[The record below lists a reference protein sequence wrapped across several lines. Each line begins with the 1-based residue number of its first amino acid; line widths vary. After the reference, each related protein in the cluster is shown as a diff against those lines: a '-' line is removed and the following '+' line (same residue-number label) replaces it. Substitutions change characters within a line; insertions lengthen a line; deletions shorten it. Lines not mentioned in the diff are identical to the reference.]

1 MVMLACLGIGWP
13 LRMSME
19 LRSAGRD
26 GVCMARMYDEGE
38 REIVTLAGVGEI

>member
-26 GVCMARMYDEGE
+26 GVCMARIYAEGE
-38 REIVTLAGVGEI
+38 REMVTLVGLGEI